1 MANEKEKFEYKDWE
15 YGDWSYNPYNE
26 SQTVIDARNQATTA
40 NNAYNNHI
48 NAGFNYS
55 GQNWMNDI
63 IDSIKSR
70 PDFQYDLNGDALYQ
84 QYKDKYIQQ
93 GKMAMADTMG
103 QAAAM
108 TGGYGSSY
116 ASTAGN
122 QAYQASLEN
131 LNDIVPQLY
140 QMAYDKYNNETQ
152 DLYNQYGLASDQRN
166 FEYGQWT
173 DKASMLD
180 SNRSYYQT
188 NYNNERTYD
197 RNVYDSDRTFSRN
210 VYDADRTFSRNT
222 YDSDRN
228 LAYDEYRN
236 AIADEQ
242 WQKEQAAKKNIVED
256 EDLLGGKGEYN
267 PADQSGIPESV
278 RKTAS
283 AKTDNKSLA
292 NYIDGLIA
300 SGQISEKSGRQ
311 LYAELVDDNEK
322 YDADGNISYAGM
334 LESTKGWEVKHDG
347 GWNWFG
353 VGIDADAIVIAP
365 NGEKI
370 RLDNLRDKLI
380 AEGKTKKEAENL
392 IKKLMKDLGI

>member
-1 MANEKEKFEYKDWE
+1 MANKKYSD
-15 YGDWSYNPYNE
+15 
-26 SQTVIDARNQATTA
+26 IDLTKYDSGYQEPDVVKSSRNQATAA
-40 NNAYNNHI
+40 NNAYNKHI
-48 NAGFNYS
+48 NAGFSYS
-55 GQNWMNDI
+55 DQNWMNGI
-63 IDSIKSR
+63 IDSIKNR

-173 DKASMLD
+173 DTANRLD

-188 NYNNERTYD
+188 NYNNERTY
-197 RNVYDSDRTFSRN
+197 YRN
-210 VYDADRTFSRNT
+210 VYDADRT
-222 YDSDRN
+222 YDTN
-228 LAYDEYRN
+228 QYWNETNYAYQQDRN

-242 WQKEQAAKKNIVED
+242 WQKSFDEGVRQYNESMALSKEQFAYQKEQDAAKKTEQKPVYTYEETENTKLFKASIRTRSEFGR
-256 EDLLGGKGEYN
+256 GG
-267 PADQSGIPESV
+267 
-278 RKTAS
+278 
-283 AKTDNKSLA
+283 TDKEKYGTYE
-292 NYIDGLIA
+292 NYIEGMLDKWLG
-300 SGQISEKSGRQ
+300 SGQLTENEV
-311 LYAELVDDNEK
+311 ATLV
-322 YDADGNISYAGM
+322 SYYG
-334 LESTKGWEVKHDG
+334 L
-347 GWNWFG
+347 
-353 VGIDADAIVIAP
+353 
-365 NGEKI
+365 
-370 RLDNLRDKLI
+370 
-380 AEGKTKKEAENL
+380 
-392 IKKLMKDLGI
+392 

>member
-1 MANEKEKFEYKDWE
+1 MADEKEKFEYKDWG

-26 SQTVIDARNQATTA
+26 SQTVIDARNQATAA
-40 NNAYNNHI
+40 NNAYNKHI

-55 GQNWMNDI
+55 DQNWMNGI
-63 IDSIKSR
+63 IESIKKR

-197 RNVYDSDRTFSRN
+197 RNVYDTDRTFSRN
-210 VYDADRTFSRNT
+210 VYDADRTFDRSA

-228 LAYDEYRN
+228 LAYNEHRN
-236 AIADEQ
+236 AIADDQ
-242 WQKEQAAKKNIVED
+242 WQKSFDLQQDQFNWQKEQASKKNIVED
-256 EDLLGGKGEYN
+256 DDPPGGFDLVETANTKNFHAAIKTKNEFYNRGG
-267 PADQSGIPESV
+267 ADKETYGTYE
-278 RKTAS
+278 
-283 AKTDNKSLA
+283 
-292 NYIDGLIA
+292 NYIEGIIDKWAGEGKL
-300 SGQISEKSGRQ
+300 
-311 LYAELVDDNEK
+311 DDNEVATLLV
-322 YDADGNISYAGM
+322 YYGLAD
-334 LESTKGWEVKHDG
+334 
-347 GWNWFG
+347 
-353 VGIDADAIVIAP
+353 
-365 NGEKI
+365 
-370 RLDNLRDKLI
+370 
-380 AEGKTKKEAENL
+380 
-392 IKKLMKDLGI
+392 